1 MNEEQ
6 VIRRL
11 AMAARGDVP
20 PPVDVTQSV
29 LADMPVAVGPRNVLL
44 WAFTAASSA
53 AATAAVLLAVQVI
66 AMRQDPFGDYLESMV
81 AVMQ

>member
-11 AMAARGDVP
+11 AMAAKGDAP
-20 PPVDVTQSV
+20 PLVDVTQSV
-29 LADMPVAVGPRNVLL
+29 LAVMPVAVRPRNTLL
-44 WAFTAASSA
+44 WAFTAASSVA
-53 AATAAVLLAVQVI
+53 AAAAILLAVQVV
-66 AMRQDPFGDYLESMV
+66 AMRQDPFGEYLESLV

>member
-6 VIRRL
+6 VMRRL
-11 AMAARGDVP
+11 AMAARGDAP

-29 LADMPVAVGPRNVLL
+29 LASMPVAVGPRNTLL
-44 WAFTAASSA
+44 WVFTAASSVA
-53 AATAAVLLAVQVI
+53 AAAAILLAVRVV
-66 AMRQDPFGDYLESMV
+66 AMRQDPFGEYLESML